1 MIKEAIAR
9 VIQFQDLTQ
18 NESVE
23 VMNEIMSGQ
32 ATDAQI
38 ASFITALRIK
48 GETVDEITGSA
59 LVMREKVTRIKVAG
73 EIVDTCG
80 TGGDGL
86 HTFNISTI
94 SAFVVAGC
102 GIKVAKHGNKSVS
115 SQCGSADLL
124 MNFGVNIEVP
134 PEVIERCIEEIGIG
148 FLFAPKLHLA
158 MKYAI
163 GPRREI
169 GIRTIFNILGPL
181 TNPAGATCQLLGVYD
196 ENLTETLANV
206 LKKLGSKRVFV
217 VHGEEGLDEVSICG
231 RTKISELKQDG
242 EISTYWITP
251 EEFGLKRASL
261 NEIKG
266 GPAQKNLEMAL
277 EVLKGKNGAKRD
289 AVLLNSA
296 FGIMVGGK
304 ANTVSEGIEL
314 ATKSID
320 SGLALEKL
328 ERLKEIT
335 TSN

>member
-1 MIKEAIAR
+1 MIKEAIGK
-9 VIQFQDLTQ
+9 VVQNQDLTQ
-18 NESVE
+18 NEAIE

-32 ATDAQI
+32 ATEAQI

-59 LVMREKVTRIKVAG
+59 SVMREKVTKIKVEG
-73 EIVDTCG
+73 EIIDTCG

-94 SAFVVAGC
+94 SSFVVAGC

-124 MNFGVNIEVP
+124 VNFGVNIDVS
-134 PEVIERCIEEIGIG
+134 PEMIEKCIKEINIG

-181 TNPAGATCQLLGVYD
+181 TNPASATRQLLGVY
-196 ENLTETLANV
+196 EKNLTEILANV
-206 LKKLGSKRVFV
+206 LKNLGSKRAFV
-217 VHGEEGLDEVSICG
+217 VHGEEGLDEISISA
-231 RTKISELKQDG
+231 RTKISELKEDG

-261 NEIKG
+261 DEIKG
-266 GPAQKNLEMAL
+266 GDAQKNLQLAL
-277 EVLKGKNGAKRD
+277 EVLQGKNGARRD
-289 AVLLNSA
+289 VILLNSA
-296 FGIMVGGK
+296 FGILAGGMV
-304 ANTVSEGIEL
+304 NTVQEGIEL
-314 ATKSID
+314 AKKSID
-320 SGLALEKL
+320 SGMALEKL

-335 TSN
+335 IGN